1 MNNLKRQKNYLNIL
15 YNIPCIIRFLCFI
28 QEDFGSEMLIKDHHL
43 GRLEDEIRNSKNDIT
58 AKEET
63 IKTLELQLKEMEQDL
78 ASLKINLRESQS
90 QVNEAKLLNDQIK
103 GNKITK

>member
-1 MNNLKRQKNYLNIL
+1 
-15 YNIPCIIRFLCFI
+15 
-28 QEDFGSEMLIKDHHL
+28 MLIKDHHL